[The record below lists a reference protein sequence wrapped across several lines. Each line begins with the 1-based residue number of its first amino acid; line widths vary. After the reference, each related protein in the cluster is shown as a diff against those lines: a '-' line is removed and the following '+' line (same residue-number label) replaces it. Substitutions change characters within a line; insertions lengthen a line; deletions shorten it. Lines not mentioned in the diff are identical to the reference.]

1 MSPTDAVKSQKHTAA
16 CPYLGR
22 NFMRIHFTQRALKLA
37 LVSAFA
43 VGSSAIGINGY
54 ATTAATATAD
64 LSVTATVVA
73 NCLISTT
80 AVNFGDY
87 DPISANASANLDAQ
101 GIVSTTCTAGSS
113 PTITLAQG
121 TNPAAGSTAAAPL
134 RQMATGS
141 NRLSYHLYSD
151 PGRTAVWGDT
161 GVATPVQDGA
171 TPKINTVYGRIPLGQ
186 IKPVGTYADV
196 VTATVAF

>member
-1 MSPTDAVKSQKHTAA
+1 MK
-16 CPYLGR
+16 
-22 NFMRIHFTQRALKLA
+22 IHFTQRALKLA

-54 ATTAATATAD
+54 AKTATAN

-80 AVNFGDY
+80 AVTFGNY
-87 DPISANASANLDAQ
+87 DPISANASANVDAQ
-101 GIVSTTCTAGSS
+101 GTVSTTCTAGSS

-121 TNPAAGSTAAAPL
+121 ANPAGGSTAAAPL
-134 RQMATGS
+134 RQMANGS
-141 NRLSYHLYSD
+141 SRLSYYLYSD
-151 PGRTAVWGDT
+151 AARTAVWGDT

-171 TPKINTVYGRIPLGQ
+171 TPKTNTVYGRIPFGQ
-186 IKPVGTYADV
+186 ITPVGDYTDI
-196 VTATVAF
+196 VTATVTF